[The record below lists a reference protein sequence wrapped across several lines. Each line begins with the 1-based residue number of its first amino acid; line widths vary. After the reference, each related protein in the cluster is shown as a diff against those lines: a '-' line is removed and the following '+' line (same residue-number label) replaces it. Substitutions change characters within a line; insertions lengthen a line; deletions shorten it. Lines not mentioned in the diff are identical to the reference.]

1 MARFSNGESTFSR
14 LARLF
19 EALGPGTSTVT
30 LTELSQRTGISLPA
44 VSRMVAELI
53 ERGWLQRDP
62 EGGFSIGFHIWELVD
77 RGAPMHDL
85 RSAAQP
91 FMSEVHSRVGHN
103 TYLSVRQGGEVL
115 FIEQL
120 AAPGAVRTVARRADR
135 LPLHASAPGL
145 VLLAHAPIPVQETVL
160 TTPMTALTTATV
172 TDPKALR
179 SMLSDIRRIGA
190 VSCTGFVDPET
201 TAIAVPLRSPDHRV
215 VGALSVVVPQS
226 EASRRVV
233 PLLQRAAVRIG
244 RELAHQH
251 HEAERTDDERP
262 NAHQTHGNHPNPG
275 HSGPAANGGQPP
287 RTAHRGEVAPPYSP
301 LFN

>member
-19 EALGPGTSTVT
+19 EALGPGTTTVT

-44 VSRMVAELI
+44 VSRMVAELV

-62 EGGFSIGFHIWELVD
+62 QGGFGMGFHIWELVD
-77 RGAPMHDL
+77 RGAPMRDL
-85 RSAAQP
+85 RTAAQP
-91 FMSEVHSRVGHN
+91 FMSEVHTRVGHN
-103 TYLSVRQGGEVL
+103 TYLSVRQGGDVL
-115 FIEQL
+115 FVEQL
-120 AAPGAVRTVARRADR
+120 AAPGAVRTVAGRADR

-160 TTPMTALTTATV
+160 TRPMAALTTATV

-201 TAIAVPLRSPDHRV
+201 TSIAVPLRSPDTRV
-215 VGALSVVVPQS
+215 VGALSVVIPQS

-244 RELAHQH
+244 RELAQQRH
-251 HEAERTDDERP
+251 HAEQTNEDHP
-262 NAHQTHGNHPNPG
+262 NSQQVNGNHPSPSHNG
-275 HSGPAANGGQPP
+275 TASNGGQAPH
-287 RTAHRGEVAPPYSP
+287 AHRNELVPPYSP